1 MYEFLKVCVCES
13 ACVCVY
19 VSFGVCMCVRVSF
32 WCVCMCVRVS
42 FGVCVCVCKQVA
54 FIVQRI
60 TSTRSKLRVDF
71 KRAISWFR
79 RWAYIRVA
87 LTGGKHWAGC
97 FGIFI
102 FSPVSNE

>member
-1 MYEFLKVCVCES
+1 MCVCVCES
-13 ACVCVY
+13 
-19 VSFGVCMCVRVSF
+19 FG
-32 WCVCMCVRVS
+32 VCMCVRVS
-42 FGVCVCVCKQVA
+42 FGVCVCVA

-97 FGIFI
+97 FGIFL
-102 FSPVSNE
+102 FPLSVMVSSMSLPFCVSEFFIPLFILNFKFN